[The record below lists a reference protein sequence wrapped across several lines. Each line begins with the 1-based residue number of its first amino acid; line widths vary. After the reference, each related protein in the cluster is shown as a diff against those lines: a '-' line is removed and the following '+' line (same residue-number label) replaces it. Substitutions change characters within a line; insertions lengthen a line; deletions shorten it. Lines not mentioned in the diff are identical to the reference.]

1 MKEGARRP
9 VAERAIVKSQRV
21 SDNRGMQSA
30 FCRTLGLYV
39 VLLLAGTARGG
50 DVVQLDPFA
59 QATAGMAAC
68 PAATPR
74 VYTPEQMRTEAH
86 VRVERGTRCALEGTC
101 EPGGAYARDA
111 EINEHVRAAIA
122 ADKRFANTSIW
133 VTTSRK
139 WVTLEGCVRSA
150 AQRKAL
156 ARAVSKQPAVERVF
170 SELRVGASR

>member
-9 VAERAIVKSQRV
+9 EGEAIVKSPRV
-21 SDNRGMQSA
+21 SDNRRMQSA
-30 FCRTLGLYV
+30 FGRALGLYV
-39 VLLLAGTARGG
+39 VLLAGTAHGG

-68 PAATPR
+68 PAAKPR
-74 VYTPEQMRTEAH
+74 IYTPEQMRAEAH

-156 ARAVSKQPAVERVF
+156 ARVVSKQPAVERVF
-170 SELRVGASR
+170 SALKVGASR